1 MTSALARAR
10 KMYQHV
16 KWSFVVMI
24 SQSLKCYFRSKQY
37 AFKNPINALFT
48 WYYRNKVYTLW
59 DSMD

>member
-1 MTSALARAR
+1 
-10 KMYQHV
+10 MYQRV